1 MSEMSVSHVVSMNGT
16 EYSSESEGKQEES
29 KKELLASL
37 SVVMLFFNY
46 YLNGL
51 EFSIDYSLLFIR
63 NGSEIGSFRDFIVME
78 SLKLISL
85 NNHLLIIPEFIK
97 LI

>member
-1 MSEMSVSHVVSMNGT
+1 MNGT
-16 EYSSESEGKQEES
+16 KYSSESEGKQEES
-29 KKELLASL
+29 EKELLASL

-63 NGSEIGSFRDFIVME
+63 NGSEIGSFRDIIVMK

-85 NNHLLIIPEFIK
+85 NNHLLIIPEFNK
-97 LI
+97 LIS

>member
-1 MSEMSVSHVVSMNGT
+1 MSVSHVVSMNGT
-16 EYSSESEGKQEES
+16 KYSSESESKQEES
-29 KKELLASL
+29 EKELLASL

-63 NGSEIGSFRDFIVME
+63 NGCEIGSFRDFIVME